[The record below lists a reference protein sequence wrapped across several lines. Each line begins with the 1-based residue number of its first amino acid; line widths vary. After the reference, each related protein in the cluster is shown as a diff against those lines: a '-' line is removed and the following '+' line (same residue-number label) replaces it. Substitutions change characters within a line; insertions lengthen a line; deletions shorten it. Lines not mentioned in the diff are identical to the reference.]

1 MNAMISLKDAG
12 LIVLFV
18 ALIIFVIYMIFV
30 AKNLVVTV
38 KSLNRVLEDTEVI
51 TDVAQKRTTD
61 VDGIID
67 DGDIYGSTR
76 QRSAD
81 TNRLIESPMTDRLEY
96 IDIPEISLDIVFY
109 ERRSAQIGF
118 REYLPIFTAINR
130 PLDGTGELLCQV

>member
-1 MNAMISLKDAG
+1 MKKQG

-96 IDIPEISLDIVFY
+96 IDIPEISLDIVLY
-109 ERRSAQIGF
+109 ERRSAQIGI
-118 REYLPIFTAINR
+118 RENLPIFTAINR